1 MFIFPRNTSSEAH
14 RRGLFGEITQILTF
28 ALAVHRGFKT
38 PVWAFPGTW
47 IPTQDTLKQ
56 EHS

>member
-28 ALAVHRGFKT
+28 ALAVYRGFKT
-38 PVWAFPGTW
+38 PVWAFLGT
-47 IPTQDTLKQ
+47 
-56 EHS
+56 